1 MTNTRDKKS
10 FEVNDAI
17 NFSDSDNVD
26 DKKGTPADRADMYRL
41 GKMQDLR
48 RNFRFLSIFGFSMI
62 LMCSWEFSLSVST
75 IGLVNGGTAGL
86 VWMFFICWIGFLLVN
101 TSMAEMASMYVRV
114 SQTSTSLTHTDYR
127 APTTGGQYH
136 WVSEFAPPKY
146 QKLTSYLMGWMC
158 VLGWQVACASS
169 AFIAGTQ
176 IQGLIILNNPT
187 YIPHP
192 WHGTLLAIAVA
203 AFTVVFNTLLA
214 RKLPL
219 IESIVLV
226 IHIFAFFG
234 ILVTLWVLSPRA
246 NAKDVF
252 TRFNDGGGWGSLG
265 GSALVGILAGILPLL
280 GGDAAVHMSEELRDA
295 SSTLPKAMILTT
307 FVNGLFGWIMVI
319 TYCFCIGDLGEVI
332 SSPTGQPF
340 MQVFLNSTQS
350 VASATAMSTFII
362 AMTVFSNLTMVATA
376 SRQLYAF
383 ARDHAVPFDT
393 WFSRVPTGYDVPLN
407 AIIVTFITSSLLS
420 LLNIGSSVAL
430 NSLTSLGTTGVL
442 SSYIVSIG
450 CMIWRRC
457 TKSALLPS
465 KFSLGR
471 WGLAINIVSEVF
483 LVVVFVLAFMPG
495 NPNPTPSEMNWS
507 IVMYAGVAIFSVVY
521 YVFRGRHRYEG
532 PVAYV
537 RKLEQ

>member
-86 VWMFFICWIGFLLVN
+86 IWMFFICWIGFLLVN
-101 TSMAEMASMYVRV
+101 TSMAEMASM
-114 SQTSTSLTHTDYR
+114 

-252 TRFNDGGGWGSLG
+252 TRFNDGGDWGSLG
-265 GSALVGILAGILPLL
+265 VQRLWASLLASYPCSVEMLL
-280 GGDAAVHMSEELRDA
+280 FTCQRSSEMLAVHSQK
-295 SSTLPKAMILTT
+295 P
-307 FVNGLFGWIMVI
+307 
-319 TYCFCIGDLGEVI
+319 
-332 SSPTGQPF
+332 
-340 MQVFLNSTQS
+340 
-350 VASATAMSTFII
+350 
-362 AMTVFSNLTMVATA
+362 
-376 SRQLYAF
+376 
-383 ARDHAVPFDT
+383 
-393 WFSRVPTGYDVPLN
+393 
-407 AIIVTFITSSLLS
+407 
-420 LLNIGSSVAL
+420 
-430 NSLTSLGTTGVL
+430 
-442 SSYIVSIG
+442 
-450 CMIWRRC
+450 
-457 TKSALLPS
+457 
-465 KFSLGR
+465 
-471 WGLAINIVSEVF
+471 
-483 LVVVFVLAFMPG
+483 
-495 NPNPTPSEMNWS
+495 
-507 IVMYAGVAIFSVVY
+507 
-521 YVFRGRHRYEG
+521 
-532 PVAYV
+532 
-537 RKLEQ
+537 